1 MRSSLLS
8 FAIVVLAATS
18 ARAQPIEPASDP
30 SVAVPAAVT
39 PEEAPVVVDQG
50 AEPICPCRAAEALL
64 DSGAAKFKSGDFELE
79 LHGRLNVW
87 GGWLGADSRM
97 SEGDKMDQP
106 GFRLRRARLGVEGQ
120 ILQPLTYKI
129 EMDLFDKS
137 MSGGPLYQAWVDFT
151 PIQYIG
157 LKVGFMEFPLV
168 RGMDAG
174 SFGLAHIDRAVG
186 IYAMSP
192 TNSLGA
198 VLHSEPWK
206 DHLVI
211 SFGVF
216 NGLERGD
223 SFFAGYAPVGISEGN
238 RFEKL
243 AYVGRVDVVP
253 LGKLGTGEADVKQE
267 QSFCLGFGG
276 GILYSDGTSVSTLAG
291 AAWLHM
297 KAWGFH
303 LNGDFVMD
311 RSKPKSD
318 AGQAPQ
324 LADLTR
330 RMAVQG
336 SVGYV
341 FLKDLLG
348 IAARIEY
355 IDSNMD
361 ALNEGDQ
368 IIAAGTLSYYAI
380 GNWVKVQLEYQHRQ
394 ELHGLSLGNDHVIAG
409 VQAAF

>member
-8 FAIVVLAATS
+8 FAVVVLAATS
-18 ARAQPIEPASDP
+18 AWAQPVEPANDQ
-30 SVAVPAAVT
+30 SVAMPAAAA
-39 PEEAPVVVDQG
+39 PEAAPVVVDQG

-64 DSGAAKFKSGDFELE
+64 DNGAAKFKSGDFEMT

-87 GGWLGADSRM
+87 AGWLGDDSRM

-120 ILQPLTYKI
+120 IIQPITYKI

-137 MSGGPLYQAWVDFT
+137 LSGGPLYQAWVDFT

-157 LKVGFMEFPLV
+157 LKVGFMEYPLV

-174 SFGLAHIDRAVG
+174 SFGLAHLDRAVG
-186 IYAMSP
+186 TYAMSP

-206 DHLVI
+206 DHLVL

-216 NGLERGD
+216 NGLERAD
-223 SFFAGYAPVGISEGN
+223 SFFAGYQPVGISEGN

-243 AYVGRVDVVP
+243 SYVGRVDLIP
-253 LGKLGTGEADVKQE
+253 MDKLGEGEADVKQVK
-267 QSFCLGFGG
+267 SCRLGLGG
-276 GILYSDGTSVSTLAG
+276 GVMYSDGTSVGTLGA
-291 AAWLHM
+291 AAWLHL

-303 LNGDFVMD
+303 LNSDFIWD

-318 AGQAPQ
+318 AGQTQIPA
-324 LADLTR
+324 TTT

-348 IAARIEY
+348 LAARVEY
-355 IDSNMD
+355 VNSDTE
-361 ALNEGDQ
+361 LQNEGDQ
-368 IIAAGTLSYYAI
+368 VIAAATLSYYAI
-380 GNWVKVQLEYQHRQ
+380 GNWVKVQVEYQHRQ
-394 ELHGLSLGNDHVIAG
+394 ELHGLTLHNDHVMAG